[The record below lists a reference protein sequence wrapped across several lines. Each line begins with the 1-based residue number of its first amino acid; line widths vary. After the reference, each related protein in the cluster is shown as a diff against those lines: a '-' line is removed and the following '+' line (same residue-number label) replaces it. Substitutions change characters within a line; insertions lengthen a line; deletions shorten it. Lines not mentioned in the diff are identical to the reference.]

1 MKLFQVLWGYIT
13 IAAVTRFFIEIV
25 SLLLPV
31 NHKTIFSRAPHTE
44 LSIYSCSSSEGFK
57 LSSWLSYGIKEP
69 GSSLEN

>member
-31 NHKTIFSRAPHTE
+31 NHKTIFFSR
-44 LSIYSCSSSEGFK
+44 SS
-57 LSSWLSYGIKEP
+57 Y
-69 GSSLEN
+69 

>member
-31 NHKTIFSRAPHTE
+31 NHKTIFFLALLILNYLFIRVLPLKDSSYPLGFHMELRNLDPH
-44 LSIYSCSSSEGFK
+44 
-57 LSSWLSYGIKEP
+57 
-69 GSSLEN
+69 